1 MSRPSFTTP
10 EQGII
15 VLNIP
20 PEWFVT
26 VSAVSRQ
33 SHQQNALF
41 EGDARVFQISNLGT
55 GQGMMFETH
64 TGVASSTISPFWDP
78 TQLTIY
84 CSNTTATRAQT
95 FAQLRSPDFRAYNIT
110 VAEVRRATSAP
121 DDIPEYINYFI
132 FVEDSDQ
139 SAGQYDMLIVIN
151 TQSTN
156 SNQIPPPPPANTNPG
171 YNPVLD
177 LPWPGTLENYLHHYE
192 THFVI
197 DDSGSMTN
205 ENRWDEAGNAM
216 TGLSHAIFD
225 NGYYR
230 DGFNMS
236 FLNSPL
242 ILRGIRDRQSVD
254 TILRQVSPA
263 GGTPTGR
270 TVGAI
275 FSAHIDTLDRTVG
288 TPEYATVMPLNIVC
302 ITDGA
307 ANDPEPEND
316 LRAVLVAVGARLAAA
331 RHHPNSLGVQ
341 FVQVGSDAD
350 AADMLQELLRLD
362 TGHIV
367 DTVPWLGP
375 GSLSPDRLERILLGG
390 LHPNI
395 RAIRARIA
403 AEKARLLAEEA
414 KREGKLPA
422 EEPERHPRKV
432 MSAEEEATLW
442 PPVVAAS

>member
-1 MSRPSFTTP
+1 MSQ
-10 EQGII
+10 QGII
-15 VLNIP
+15 VFNIP

-26 VSAVSRQ
+26 VSAVSRRG
-33 SHQQNALF
+33 HQQNALF

-55 GQGMMFETH
+55 AQGMMLETH
-64 TGVASSTISPFWDP
+64 TGQPSSTISPFWES
-78 TQLTIY
+78 TELTVY

-95 FAQLRSPDFRAYNIT
+95 FAQLRSPEFRAHN
-110 VAEVRRATSAP
+110 VVVSEV
-121 DDIPEYINYFI
+121 
-132 FVEDSDQ
+132 FVEDNDQ
-139 SAGQYDMLIVIN
+139 SAGDYDMLIVVN
-151 TQSTN
+151 TQSIN
-156 SNQIPPPPPANTNPG
+156 RNQIPPPPPANTNPG

-177 LPWPGTLENYLHHYE
+177 LPWPSTLENYLHHYE
-192 THFVI
+192 THFVV
-197 DDSGSMTN
+197 DDSGSMTQ

-236 FLNSPL
+236 FLNSSL
-242 ILRGIRDRQSVD
+242 FLRGIRDRESVA
-254 TILRQVSPA
+254 TLLRNVTPL

-270 TVGAI
+270 TVGAV

-307 ANDPEPEND
+307 ANDPEPENE
-316 LRAVLVAVGARLAAA
+316 LGAVLVAVGARLAAA

-341 FVQVGSDAD
+341 FVQVGSDA
-350 AADMLQELLRLD
+350 AAAAMLQELLRLN

-367 DTVPWLGP
+367 DTVPWEGP
-375 GSLSPDRLERILLGG
+375 GSLSPARLERILLGG

-395 RAIRARIA
+395 RAIRARL
-403 AEKARLLAEEA
+403 AEEARLLAE
-414 KREGKLPA
+414 KSNPDSKPA
-422 EEPERHPRKV
+422 AQRVPPKV
-432 MSAEEEATLW
+432 MSAQEEATLW
-442 PPVVAAS
+442 PPVVGTPADNE

>member
-1 MSRPSFTTP
+1 
-10 EQGII
+10 
-15 VLNIP
+15 
-20 PEWFVT
+20 
-26 VSAVSRQ
+26 
-33 SHQQNALF
+33 
-41 EGDARVFQISNLGT
+41 
-55 GQGMMFETH
+55 MMFETN
-64 TGVASSTISPFWDP
+64 TGQPSSNIAPFWDP
-78 TQLTIY
+78 TQLTVY

-95 FAQLRSPDFRAYNIT
+95 FAQLRSPDFRSYNAAVT
-110 VAEVRRATSAP
+110 EVRRVTNAP

-156 SNQIPPPPPANTNPG
+156 SNPIPPPPPANTNPG

-197 DDSGSMTN
+197 DDSGSMTQ

-216 TGLSHAIFD
+216 IGLSQSIFD

-242 ILRGIRDRQSVD
+242 IMRGIRDRASVE
-254 TILRQVSPA
+254 TILRQVTPE
-263 GGTPTGR
+263 GQTPTGR
-270 TVGAI
+270 VVGAI
-275 FSAHIDTLDRTVG
+275 FNAHIDTLDRTVG
-288 TPEYATVMPLNIVC
+288 TPEYANVMPLNIVC

-307 ANDPEPEND
+307 ANDPEPENE
-316 LRAVLVAVGARLAAA
+316 LGAVVVAVGARLAAA

-341 FVQVGSDAD
+341 FVQVGSDAG
-350 AADMLQELLRLD
+350 AAAMLQALLRLN
-362 TGHIV
+362 TGNIV
-367 DTVPWLGP
+367 DTVPWEGP
-375 GSLSPDRLERILLGG
+375 GSLSPARLERILLGG

-395 RAIRARIA
+395 RAIRARM
-403 AEKARLLAEEA
+403 AEKARLLAQES
-414 KREGKLPA
+414 KSEGQPA
-422 EEPERHPRKV
+422 EERAPDFKI
-432 MSAEEEATLW
+432 MTAEEEIALW
-442 PPVVAAS
+442 PPVSETS